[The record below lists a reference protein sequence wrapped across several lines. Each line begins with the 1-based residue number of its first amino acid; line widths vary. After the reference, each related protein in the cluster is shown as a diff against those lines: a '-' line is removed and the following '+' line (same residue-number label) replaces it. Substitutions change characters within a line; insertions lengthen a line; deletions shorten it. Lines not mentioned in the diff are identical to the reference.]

1 MSNPILSPIAQ
12 LKGFMMVFGN
22 TVGMR
27 LYKDVFQPLY
37 KGRLEA
43 GEIAKYAMMFTILV
57 AGILGTQT
65 IKNGIRYGDEESPW
79 DDLDGYEKIFS
90 AILQSNIFGYGNSII
105 EALRADRYGSSPL
118 ITLLGPAAS
127 KSSKFVQALGTG
139 DPKKIAKGLTRITP
153 IASSIP
159 LARLEDIFDD

>member
-1 MSNPILSPIAQ
+1 
-12 LKGFMMVFGN
+12 
-22 TVGMR
+22 
-27 LYKDVFQPLY
+27 
-37 KGRLEA
+37 
-43 GEIAKYAMMFTILV
+43 MFTILV

-79 DDLDGYEKIFS
+79 DDLNGYEKMFS

-118 ITLLGPAAS
+118 VTLLGPAAS
-127 KSSKFVQALGTG
+127 KSSKLVQALGTG

-159 LARLEDIFDD
+159 LARLEDVFEDIFDD